1 LKNDQSHDVTVAGGV
16 SMAKDEDEG
25 TSEDGVEE
33 SEEVVMEESEEVTIP
48 STETT
53 AEESEAIA
61 LAAAETD
68 AESDAETDKAEKKWP
83 ATGFGEGLDTDPLE
97 TMPVEE
103 WIELAPFT
111 STEDVPIPD
120 KLVDQVIGQES
131 AAIVV
136 RKAAEQ
142 RRHVI
147 LMGDPGTGK
156 SMLARAMTEF
166 LPIEQLEDVLVYRN
180 VEDENE
186 PKVRTVPAGRG
197 DRILKERKETI
208 RLQRERTNRTLMS
221 IALVIGAALLLATI
235 NSGEILTFIIGGFF
249 LTFGYF
255 FLRARLTSG
264 DDSNV
269 PKLLI
274 KRARGDEVPFIDATG
289 TLAGALLGDVRHD
302 PFQSGADLATPA
314 HERVEP
320 GDIHRAHFGVL
331 YLDEINLLRLEEQQ
345 ALLTAMQEKALPI
358 SGRSDRSSGALTKT
372 EPVPCDFI
380 LVAAGNLD
388 SVDRMHPA
396 LRSRIR
402 GYGYEVYVNSVMRD
416 TARNRRRLIR
426 FIAQEVNNEMK
437 KKSGR
442 PIPHFDKD
450 AVGFLLKEAQRRAGR
465 RGKLTLRLREL
476 GGLVRVAGDLAS
488 EEAAAFTTANHV
500 LRARLIAKPLEQ
512 QIADRFI
519 ERQSEYAMLVNSGAR
534 VGRVNGLAVLG
545 ADSGMSDFSG
555 IVLPVE
561 ALVTPSQGRNGR
573 VYATGGLSDLAKESV
588 TNISAVVKKLTG
600 KDVADY
606 DIHVQFPGTHGV
618 DGDSASITMA
628 AAIISAFEEL
638 PVDQN
643 LAMTGSLSVR
653 GEVLPIGGVTAKI
666 EAAAK
671 CGINRVI
678 VPRANMQDILIDEQY
693 EGSVEV
699 IPVDSLDEVMQHA
712 LISSDEKVSL
722 VERLS
727 KVVDKLSHQ
736 PDTMPA

>member
-1 LKNDQSHDVTVAGGV
+1 MNLGE
-16 SMAKDEDEG
+16 DEDDRHPAEGVEG
-25 TSEDGVEE
+25 TELGDSE
-33 SEEVVMEESEEVTIP
+33 P
-48 STETT
+48 
-53 AEESEAIA
+53 SEAI
-61 LAAAETD
+61 LEEPNVQT
-68 AESDAETDKAEKKWP
+68 ESIVKVDNANEIEGESESSGDSDEIEEKMPWSVISD
-83 ATGFGEGLDTDPLE
+83 FGEGLDDDPIE
-97 TMPVEE
+97 SQAVEE
-103 WIELAPFT
+103 WVDEVAFE
-111 STEDVPIPD
+111 STADVPIPD
-120 KLVDQVIGQES
+120 KLVDQVIGQE
-131 AAIVV
+131 AASIIV
-136 RKAAEQ
+136 RKASEQ

-166 LPIEQLEDVLVYRN
+166 LPPEQLEDILIYRN
-180 VEDENE
+180 AEDENE

-197 DRILKERKETI
+197 ERILKERKETI
-208 RLQRERTNRTLMS
+208 RIQRERTNRTLLM
-221 IALVIGAALLLATI
+221 IMLFIGGALLLATLS
-235 NSGEILTFIIGGFF
+235 SGEILTFIIGGFF

-255 FLRARLTSG
+255 FLRARLMSG
-264 DDSNV
+264 DDANI

-274 KRARGDEVPFIDATG
+274 KRERADEPPFIDATG

-320 GDIHRAHFGVL
+320 GAIHRAHYGVL

-345 ALLTAMQEKALPI
+345 ALLTAMQERALPI
-358 SGRSDRSSGALTKT
+358 SGRSERSSGALTKT

-402 GYGYEVYVNSVMRD
+402 GYGYEVYVNSDMPD

-426 FIAQEVNNEMK
+426 FIAQEVNNEK
-437 KKSGR
+437 KKKAGN
-442 PIPHFDKD
+442 PIPHFDKH
-450 AVGFLLKEAQRRAGR
+450 AVAFILKEAQRRAGR

-488 EEAAAFTTANHV
+488 EEAAPITTAKHV
-500 LRARLIAKPLEQ
+500 FRARAIAKPLEQ
-512 QIADRFI
+512 QIADRYI
-519 ERQSEYAMLVNSGAR
+519 ERQSEYSMLVNSGAR

-545 ADSGMSDFSG
+545 ADSGLSDYSG

-561 ALVTPSQGRNGR
+561 ALVTPTQGRSGR
-573 VYATGGLSDLAKESV
+573 VYATGGLSELAKESV

-600 KDVADY
+600 KDISDY

-628 AAIISAFEEL
+628 AAIISALEEL
-638 PVDQN
+638 PIDQN

-671 CGINRVI
+671 SGIRRIV
-678 VPRANMQDILIDEQY
+678 VPRANMQDVLIDERF
-693 EGSVEV
+693 ESEVEV
-699 IPVDSLDEVMQHA
+699 IAVDSLDEVMQHA

-727 KVVDKLSHQ
+727 KVVDKLTQQ
-736 PDTMPA
+736 PDSTVA